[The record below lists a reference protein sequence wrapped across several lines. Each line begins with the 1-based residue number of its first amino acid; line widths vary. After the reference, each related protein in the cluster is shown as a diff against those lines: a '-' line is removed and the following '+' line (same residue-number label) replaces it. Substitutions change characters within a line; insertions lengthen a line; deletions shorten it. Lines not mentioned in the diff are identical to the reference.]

1 MPSLIQS
8 LQGRDIG
15 HLHIIAQ
22 LWGIELPAAD
32 KKSVLKKLI
41 ANLLMP
47 DHVKG
52 TLESLTTDAR
62 SALETLVNSDG
73 KHPWAAFIRRYGGIR
88 DVGLGPRDREKIF
101 LHPISPT
108 EELLFRGLMAKSFF
122 DLPAGPQEFAYIP
135 DDFLLLIKN
144 WAVARNRNKGPDPS
158 KITDPLGHPASQ
170 KDHQQTIEA
179 SDRLLDDATTLLAAT
194 RMGLPPPAT
203 FIPVN
208 VVKDFLS
215 AAKIVLPSSQGT
227 GREESKIQSVRIFL
241 EATRKEALEGLQ
253 RTWLDSDTFNELIQV
268 PGIIFEGVLIYQPRL
283 TRQFLLGLLKSIPKN
298 TWWSLP
304 SFILGIKKT
313 YPDFMRPNGDY
324 DSWFI
329 KRESDGTYLR
339 GFDHWEDVEGA
350 LIRYFITGP
359 MFWLGQ
365 VELGNLKTQGIVNAF
380 RLNTK
385 DYKFK
390 NTEISKLNVTAQSKI
405 TIPRLFPRA
414 SRYQISRFCEW
425 NDEIND
431 DYHYRVTTDSLSQAM
446 EQGLKIS
453 QLLSLLVK
461 NSTTGLP
468 PAFIKALKR
477 WEIHGTEARIETQAV
492 LRVSSQD
499 VLEELRKSRAGR
511 FLGESLGPV
520 TTVVKPGAQT
530 KVLNALAE
538 MGLLAKLTPKTS
550 ESLGKPSTK
559 HIARD

>member
-1 MPSLIQS
+1 MTSLIQS

-22 LWGIELPAAD
+22 FWGIELPAAD
-32 KKSVLKKLI
+32 KKSVLKELI

-47 DHVKG
+47 DHIKG

-62 SALETLVNSDG
+62 SALETLLNSDG
-73 KHPWAAFIRRYGGIR
+73 RHPWAAFIRRYGGIR
-88 DVGLGPRDREKIF
+88 DVGRGPRDREKIF

-122 DLPAGPQEFAYIP
+122 DLPRGPQEFAYIP
-135 DDFLLLIKN
+135 DDLLLLIKN
-144 WAVARNRNKGPDPS
+144 WAVSRNRNKGPDPS

-194 RMGLPPPAT
+194 RMGLPPPVT

-215 AAKIVLPSSQGT
+215 AAKIVLPASQGT
-227 GREESKIQSVRIFL
+227 GREDSKIQSVRIFL
-241 EATRKEALEGLQ
+241 KATRKEALEGLQ
-253 RTWLDSDTFNELIQV
+253 RIWLDSDTFNELIQV
-268 PGIIFEGVLIYQPRL
+268 PGIIFEGVLTYQPQL
-283 TRQFLLGLLKSIPKN
+283 TRQFLLGLLKTIPKN
-298 TWWSLP
+298 TWWSLS
-304 SFILGIKKT
+304 SFILAIKKT

-365 VELGNLKTQGIVNAF
+365 VELGNLITQGIVNAF
-380 RLNTK
+380 RLITK
-385 DYKFK
+385 DYIFK
-390 NTEISKLNVTAQSKI
+390 NAEIPKLNVTAQSKI

-453 QLLSLLVK
+453 QLLSLLVE

-468 PAFIKALKR
+468 PAFNKALKR

-492 LRVSSQD
+492 LRVSSPD

-520 TTVVKPGAQT
+520 TTVVKPGAQI

-538 MGLLAKLTPKTS
+538 MGLLAKLTPQTS